1 MDSFVEGIMN
11 LIFQSFIDT
20 LYDIIGIIVSLVIII
35 AVLFAIHYIYKNRF
49 KIFEK
54 EDDRM
59 KRELSETRK
68 RKEQINSK

>member
-20 LYDIIGIIVSLVIII
+20 IYDLIGIIVPLIIII
-35 AVLFAIHYIYKNRF
+35 AVLFAMYYIYKNRF
-49 KIFEK
+49 RIFEK
-54 EDDRM
+54 EGDRM

-68 RKEQINSK
+68 KKEKLK